1 MKTEHNKSLL
11 TKKRERRKEGSEAIY
26 LYCLTCSSSLP
37 LIKGMGVDGRNPLF
51 FHYFPDIIAVLST
64 VSIEEFCA
72 PSAESRMQ
80 DLSWVGPRVC
90 RHEEVVEQVM
100 RSSPV
105 LPTRFGTL
113 FSSLESLDRLLQTH
127 HREILRFLRQV
138 ADKEEWSVKVL
149 LDRAK
154 AKEKRLSLILSKEAE
169 RLASMAP
176 GKRYFCEQRIRA
188 GIERDLGEWLKEVC
202 GRVANELSD
211 YASGFCQRRVLPR
224 DMTKSIGA
232 IILNWAFL
240 IPRSALADFMARV
253 KRANA
258 DHASQGL
265 VLELS
270 GPWPPYSFS
279 PSLNQEP
286 GS

>member
-1 MKTEHNKSLL
+1 M
-11 TKKRERRKEGSEAIY
+11 RKEGSEAIY
-26 LYCLTCSSSLP
+26 LYCLTCSASLP
-37 LIKGMGVDGRNPLF
+37 LIEGMGVDGRNPLF
-51 FHYFPDIIAVLST
+51 SHHFSDIAAVLST
-64 VSIEEFCA
+64 VSTEEFCA
-72 PSAESRMQ
+72 PAAESRMQ

-154 AKEKRLSLILSKEAE
+154 AKEKRLSLVLSKEAE

-176 GKRYFCEQRIRA
+176 GKRYFYEQRIRA
-188 GIERDLGEWLKEVC
+188 GIEKDLREWLKEVC
-202 GRVANELSD
+202 GSVVDELNG
-211 YASGFCQRRVLPR
+211 YASGFYDRKCIET
-224 DMTKSIGA
+224 M
-232 IILNWAFL
+232 ILNCAFL
-240 IPRSALADFMARV
+240 VPRSALADFMARV